1 MLFDII
7 RASPRIVPATAP
19 HSLINL
25 LQLLLSTNTNT
36 THDIPSTTELFLAMY
51 TTSQLN
57 IIIAD
62 IIDDVISKWETEYS
76 RITIESFRR
85 KKDCLVIIKIRKFSH
100 KNHFLKT
107 AISIDSSNVLHLR
120 TIFSHFESICRL

>member
-7 RASPRIVPATAP
+7 RASPSIVPATAL

-25 LQLLLSTNTNT
+25 LQLLFNTNT
-36 THDIPSTTELFLAMY
+36 VLFLAMY

-57 IIIAD
+57 IIISD

-100 KNHFLKT
+100 KNHFLKM
-107 AISIDSSNVLHLR
+107 AISIDSSNVLHLH

>member
-1 MLFDII
+1 MLFEII

-25 LQLLLSTNTNT
+25 LQLLLSTKPN
-36 THDIPSTTELFLAMY
+36 TTELFLAMY

-85 KKDCLVIIKIRKFSH
+85 KKDCLLIIKIRKFSH

-120 TIFSHFESICRL
+120 TIFSHFESMC

>member
-1 MLFDII
+1 
-7 RASPRIVPATAP
+7 
-19 HSLINL
+19 
-25 LQLLLSTNTNT
+25 
-36 THDIPSTTELFLAMY
+36 MY

-76 RITIESFRR
+76 RITIESFWC

>member
-7 RASPRIVPATAP
+7 RASPSIVPATAL

-25 LQLLLSTNTNT
+25 LQLLFNTNT
-36 THDIPSTTELFLAMY
+36 VLFGLFLAMY

-76 RITIESFRR
+76 RIIIASFRR

-100 KNHFLKT
+100 KNHFLKM

-120 TIFSHFESICRL
+120 TIFSQFESICRL